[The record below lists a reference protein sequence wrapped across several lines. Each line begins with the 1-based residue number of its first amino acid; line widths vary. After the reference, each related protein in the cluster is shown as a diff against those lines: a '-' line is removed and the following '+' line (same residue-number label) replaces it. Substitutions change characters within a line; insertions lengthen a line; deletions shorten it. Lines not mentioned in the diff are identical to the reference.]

1 MAIDRDLEKQA
12 QQLAKEIQETKSVF
26 YDLETASKK
35 KNVTGWTDSKHDTAR
50 PITFSAYEPTSGT
63 MLGGKGNEIL
73 IDLGSEEA
81 NLSAAEDAMNIFKN
95 DKLIESSK
103 QLRQLLLNR
112 ADADL
117 AELEKVK
124 IQLKKGSADYASVAA
139 AYKAKK
145 KNISQI
151 LTEINKTFGKNI
163 TMVGF
168 NNKGFYDDETGFDDQ
183 IMRTLAEKYNA
194 KHKDVKATTR
204 VANATNRLFGYG
216 NTKDVRNAVLKI
228 FEENR
233 VQNARFTGHTNL
245 QDLALLVRG
254 HGANAAHSADDDV
267 QTTKAVADEL
277 TKKGNIY
284 EKFAKA
290 IAQAMEKKGLTD
302 FNTRGEGVDSTHY
315 KQLFDAVYQEMVLAV
330 QQNAASGKNAT
341 DIDVDTIVDT
351 YMSKATGQT
360 YGYRKKD
367 SMVSAQE
374 VKKQAEQQA
383 KGQRQRQKQNTQKK
397 VSEAKAFV
405 QQLLNSKA
413 VAGDKKIEDALTG
426 KHFDTR
432 AKMIGKDFTNA
443 TRISVADYL
452 EEIYDQAAKW
462 GVGVTASIE
471 NGKLRVGFYPQ
482 DQGFGGNWDDIA
494 NVELGLVDE
503 KGTIQTGKGTFANL
517 LYPTLKWGT
526 NKKGKRTAT
535 PALTSAMEMQFKN
548 IANLFG
554 YNRDVDD
561 PTKFTQNILRGNIQ
575 DASGT
580 LRSAGR
586 NALQGSQTTAQ
597 NKDMEEAIGQFFGEK
612 NPEQLATALSM
623 YSTVDLAQSFYSQ
636 FKEYVDEQYAHD
648 FEKKKAEGRAWGNNA
663 PEVNPYELAP
673 AEIARFNQAYD
684 MITQL
689 DDTTLQWQ
697 AENIEDKILQAIL
710 RDSNFKYL
718 RDTIRTFKNLGV
730 VSNFEGIKE
739 ESVMKGL
746 GAMSGSKDILPLN
759 IWGDYS
765 NRSLSQSFNY
775 QRRGS
780 QSKGG
785 AESIFTSEQGR
796 LLGVNYNS
804 RERSQYNGAF
814 TDDNEIQSVVNEL
827 IGELGGKGE
836 YGLAKKL
843 QDLAISVR
851 EGGVI
856 MPESMAKE
864 LTSYREVLSKGVSR
878 KKLNENLLTRLGIT
892 DDALDNLEIGQ
903 TLGVDASKQLMGS
916 QERFRFGKN
925 FSVSTGD
932 LVLGLR
938 KTAQGFQLVTQKLDT
953 VKNGSKILTEGGG
966 RYTARVINNDLFSM
980 IANGLTKNGNGVQR
994 ASYLMER
1001 ESREARKYMP
1011 QLSGRFSYIVQSAL
1025 EQGKSIE
1032 EVYEVMGKLAPTW
1045 QKMLKLVE
1053 VANPDGT
1060 TNKKLQG
1067 NLELMDS
1074 GKVGYYS
1081 ANGLKPLFSNK
1092 DQERRAFIEED
1103 GSELT
1108 ALGKVLLGEDV
1119 YEKTRSVAAQAVNMA
1134 KDAQYFES
1142 SGAGD
1147 ATSSENGRVKFAYR
1161 EREAFGRAIKSSEKA
1176 VSENNLEGLSAYNRV
1191 ETSLQNTY
1199 GQRGLKAQ
1207 EIIEG
1212 LEHFYD
1218 SEHKRLSPRNLAKQG
1233 PVVTLKWGNADASKG
1248 EIDISSVATD
1258 FNWENGVVKKE
1269 NYEKSAMALVRQFMA
1284 NNAEYANAKIALDL
1298 QGLRTS
1304 SSLNQAVD
1312 FASVNNYS
1320 QLTDIAP
1327 IQTDDGDFIP
1337 SLTDKIV
1344 TNIVRAAQEAA
1355 ETGAKEGLDDAFT
1368 DARQQ
1373 LKTEAT
1379 DKDSDLFKAA
1389 TESYMP
1395 NASYVK
1401 AIGSPDTRKVK
1412 NGTVNNT
1419 AFITSKRL
1427 KELLA
1432 TSKTGGNKEY
1442 KKNLIENVKSLGW
1455 MYRAGTRRTKLADID
1470 LTGEISN
1477 AKMTIDQLQKME
1489 ESLLDAIAF
1498 ATKVGA
1504 MDITGQ
1510 LHRYP
1515 STSGMDIHHT
1525 KIAIDDTNV
1534 SDDAVMLGRGQS
1546 IAINADYDGDKTWLR
1561 TPLGSTSKYT
1571 NFAEYQKAVQA
1582 AQNLRQIEDAVA
1594 DDLAAWDKANGG
1606 KKDKTDQL
1614 LADFDN
1620 RNSSK
1625 FAALMSKYNKGYVG
1639 QFSNLNTR
1647 VRSAMS
1653 KTGFDELSGQNGA
1666 DAKFI
1671 RAFFEVFEQDAISA
1685 KKVFARLSAA
1695 HGGGEE
1701 GDQVA
1706 VDELTKLFDTIL
1718 KGSMT
1723 DIQSAITQAQKMGIL
1738 GDLLDSRQFQ
1748 NARFSL
1754 RETDYDLYKQMGLDQ
1769 YETVDDNGKVVAA
1782 EGIPLEVLTNALSR
1796 FNSYLTSQGYNGIK
1810 DAINSNWRLNQAST
1824 PQAKITR
1831 VPVKKASSPKN
1842 GKATVQTKEAQ
1853 EEVKRAE
1860 AKAKAEAQKII
1871 NSFATVASDHII
1883 IDNENGKHG
1892 ASFVEDPLM
1901 GTIGLRENGIDS
1913 VTTLLKPLLNYPDES
1928 QQSFKDRQA
1937 AKQSAARRT
1946 FMHGLMEL
1954 IGKAAKE
1961 GRKITADDLVDT
1973 EEYKQLKA
1981 ALVQEL
1987 GLSANEDNIALM
1999 RRRATATAKIGES
2012 LGLIGKNT
2020 QQEVNLGGYFTNSTG
2035 GLEGKGI
2042 KGTADVISYEN
2053 GKAVIG
2059 DWKFSQDASPET
2071 FMERLLQAN
2080 IYFGIEEKK
2089 VKAAIDQ
2096 LEAKKKQNN
2105 NILSD
2110 EDNKRLEELTKQ
2122 KNYLENGEV
2131 QIARNHMRDGQIVT
2145 EFSSAKRLGS
2155 EDIFGLLKALM
2166 NGDKDTAVNI
2176 ANKAAAN
2183 LYDRKYFDESGN
2195 ETFSQDVY
2203 NQAKAQNAQKVSD
2216 LKDQGAAYK
2225 ELINM
2230 EAELATLKA
2239 RNNSEDAED
2248 IKYLEG
2254 IVASKKE
2261 SLNLDANANINKQAL
2276 LQELQKRH
2284 QQIVEEINALQGLT
2298 KEQKQVFIDSAS
2310 SEFARQRKSV
2320 NKAYASYEKVG
2331 AVNPKEFESLQ
2342 RGWFN
2347 GQQTANR
2354 LKNDIAIAQAKSRGM
2369 SGQAAIQHSN
2379 YIARLQQSLNDV
2391 QMNSPTLTRN
2401 QNGDYVLKSGEREIV
2416 ASKEQAL
2423 EIQKQ
2428 INLLTQEEAKNQ
2440 LKLGANIQ
2448 QNTGFLDR
2456 LKDNFKMSFSQIGNY
2471 VMGYFSFQG
2480 IERVIRQVTSAT
2492 EQLDQRMVDLQI
2504 ASGYTRDEINGMM
2517 WDFNKL
2523 GTEMGKTTQEIAAA
2537 ANDWLRAGYEGAEAS
2552 KLTEASMQLATLGM
2566 INSADATSYLI
2577 SVLKGWKLAASDI
2590 NGVVDKL
2597 TAVDMAAAISAG
2609 DLAEAMSRASN
2620 SAQMAGT
2627 TLDRYIGYLT
2637 TITDVT
2643 QKSAASVGESQLYGS
2658 QRGIIHKPLK

>member
-35 KNVTGWTDSKHDTAR
+35 KNVTGWTNNKTDTAR
-50 PITFSAYEPTSGT
+50 PITFSAYEPTTGKT
-63 MLGGKGNEIL
+63 LGGKGNEIL

-95 DKLIESSK
+95 GELIESSK

-117 AELEKVK
+117 TELEKVR
-124 IQLKKGSADYASVAA
+124 INLKKGSADYASVAA

-145 KNISQI
+145 KNIKQI
-151 LTEINKTFGKNI
+151 LTEINKTFGKDI

-168 NNKGFYDDETGFDDQ
+168 NNKGLYDDETGFDDE
-183 IMRTLAEKYNA
+183 IMRTLAEKYNT
-194 KHKDVKATTR
+194 KHKDVKVTTR

-216 NTKDVRNAVLKI
+216 NTKDVRNAVLKV

-290 IAQAMEKKGLTD
+290 IAKAMDRKGLTD

-315 KQLFDAVYQEMVLAV
+315 KQLFDAVYQEMVAAV
-330 QQNAASGKNAT
+330 QQNVASGKEVT
-341 DIDVDTIVDT
+341 DVDIDTVVNT
-351 YMSKATGQT
+351 YMSKATGQI
-360 YGYRKKD
+360 YGYRKKN
-367 SMVSAQE
+367 SMGLNQDI
-374 VKKQAEQQA
+374 KKQVEQQT

-405 QQLLNSKA
+405 QQLLSSKA
-413 VAGDKKIEDALTG
+413 VTGDKNIEDALTG

-443 TRISVADYL
+443 TRISVTDYL

-462 GVGVTASIE
+462 GIGVTASVE

-482 DQGFGGNWDDIA
+482 DQGFSGDWNDIA

-503 KGTIQTGKGTFANL
+503 KGTIQTGRGASANL

-554 YNRDVDD
+554 YNREADE
-561 PTKFTQNILRGNIQ
+561 PTKFTQNILKGDKEN
-575 DASGT
+575 ASGT
-580 LRSAGR
+580 LRFAGR

-648 FEKKKAEGRAWGNNA
+648 FEKRKAEGRAWGKDA
-663 PEVNPYELAP
+663 PEVNPYELTSV
-673 AEIARFNQAYD
+673 EIARFNQAYD

-697 AENIEDKILQAIL
+697 AENIEDKILQAVL

-856 MPESMAKE
+856 MPESMARE

-878 KKLNENLLTRLGIT
+878 KKLNQNFLARLGIT

-925 FSVSTGD
+925 FTVSTGD

-938 KTAQGFQLVTQKLDT
+938 KTAQGFQLVTQKLDA

-980 IANGLTKNGNGVQR
+980 ITDRLKDENGNGAQR
-994 ASYLMER
+994 ANYLMER
-1001 ESREARKYMP
+1001 ESQEARKYMP

-1025 EQGKSIE
+1025 KQGKSIE
-1032 EVYEVMGKLAPTW
+1032 EIYEAMGKLAPTW

-1053 VANPDGT
+1053 VVNPDGT
-1060 TNKKLQG
+1060 TSKKLQG

-1081 ANGLKPLFSNK
+1081 AKGLKPLFSNK
-1092 DQERRAFIEED
+1092 ERERRAFIEED

-1108 ALGKVLLGEDV
+1108 AFGKALLGEDT
-1119 YEKTRSVAAQAVNMA
+1119 YKKTRSVAAQAINMA

-1147 ATSSENGRVKFAYR
+1147 ASSSENGRVKFAYR
-1161 EREAFGRAIKSSEKA
+1161 EREAFWRAIKSSEKA
-1176 VSENNLEGLSAYNRV
+1176 ISEDNLEGLSAYNRA
-1191 ETSLQNTY
+1191 ETSIQNDY

-1218 SEHKRLSPRNLAKQG
+1218 TNKAPSPTQLNKQG
-1233 PVVTLKWGNADASKG
+1233 GPVITLKWGNADASKG

-1284 NNAEYANAKIALDL
+1284 DNAEYANAKIALDL

-1304 SSLNQAVD
+1304 SAFNQAVD

-1344 TNIVRAAQEAA
+1344 TNIVRAAQEAS

-1455 MYRAGTRRTKLADID
+1455 MYRAGTRRTKLADIN

-1582 AQNLRQIEDAVA
+1582 AQNLRQIEDLVA
-1594 DDLAAWDKANGG
+1594 DDLAAWDKVNGG

-1614 LADFDN
+1614 LADFEN
-1620 RNSSK
+1620 RNPSK

-1653 KTGFDELSGQNGA
+1653 KTGFDELSRQNGA
-1666 DAKFI
+1666 DSKFI

-1796 FNSYLTSQGYNGIK
+1796 FNSYLEKQGFEGIK
-1810 DAINSNWRLNQAST
+1810 AAIQGDWNLKNRETKVAPINTQRGKGKKSNKKESKEDKKQRKAEEK
-1824 PQAKITR
+1824 AKR
-1831 VPVKKASSPKN
+1831 
-1842 GKATVQTKEAQ
+1842 EAA
-1853 EEVKRAE
+1853 KAE
-1860 AKAKAEAQKII
+1860 AKAKEKAQKII

-1883 IDNENGKHG
+1883 VDNENGKHG

-1961 GRKITADDLVDT
+1961 GRKVTADDLVDT

-2042 KGTADVISYEN
+2042 KGTADVISYEK

-2110 EDNKRLEELTKQ
+2110 EDNKRLEELTRQ
-2122 KNYLENGEV
+2122 KDYLENGEV

-2145 EFSSAKRLGS
+2145 EFSSAKRLSS
-2155 EDIFGLLKALM
+2155 EDIFSLLQALM
-2166 NGDKDTAVNI
+2166 SGDKDTAVNI

-2183 LYDRKYFDESGN
+2183 LYDRKYFDENGK
-2195 ETFSQDVY
+2195 ETFSQDAY
-2203 NQAKAQNAQKVSD
+2203 NQAKSQNAQKVSD
-2216 LKDQGAAYK
+2216 LKDQGVAYK

-2298 KEQKQVFIDSAS
+2298 KEQKQAFIDSAN

-2428 INLLTQEEAKNQ
+2428 INMLTQEEAKNQ
-2440 LKLGANIQ
+2440 LKLGASIK
-2448 QNTGFLDR
+2448 QNTGFLDK
-2456 LKDNFKMSFSQIGNY
+2456 LKDNFKMSFNQISYY
-2471 VMGYFSFQG
+2471 VMSYFSFQG

-2552 KLTEASMQLATLGM
+2552 QLTEASMQLATLGM

-2577 SVLKGWKLAASDI
+2577 SVLKGWKLAANDI

-2597 TAVDMAAAISAG
+2597 TAVDMAAA
-2609 DLAEAMSRASN
+2609 
-2620 SAQMAGT
+2620 
-2627 TLDRYIGYLT
+2627 
-2637 TITDVT
+2637 
-2643 QKSAASVGESQLYGS
+2643 
-2658 QRGIIHKPLK
+2658 

>member
-1 MAIDRDLEKQA
+1 M
-12 QQLAKEIQETKSVF
+12 
-26 YDLETASKK
+26 
-35 KNVTGWTDSKHDTAR
+35 
-50 PITFSAYEPTSGT
+50 
-63 MLGGKGNEIL
+63 
-73 IDLGSEEA
+73 
-81 NLSAAEDAMNIFKN
+81 
-95 DKLIESSK
+95 
-103 QLRQLLLNR
+103 
-112 ADADL
+112 
-117 AELEKVK
+117 
-124 IQLKKGSADYASVAA
+124 
-139 AYKAKK
+139 
-145 KNISQI
+145 
-151 LTEINKTFGKNI
+151 
-163 TMVGF
+163 
-168 NNKGFYDDETGFDDQ
+168 
-183 IMRTLAEKYNA
+183 
-194 KHKDVKATTR
+194 
-204 VANATNRLFGYG
+204 
-216 NTKDVRNAVLKI
+216 
-228 FEENR
+228 
-233 VQNARFTGHTNL
+233 
-245 QDLALLVRG
+245 
-254 HGANAAHSADDDV
+254 
-267 QTTKAVADEL
+267 
-277 TKKGNIY
+277 
-284 EKFAKA
+284 
-290 IAQAMEKKGLTD
+290 
-302 FNTRGEGVDSTHY
+302 
-315 KQLFDAVYQEMVLAV
+315 
-330 QQNAASGKNAT
+330 
-341 DIDVDTIVDT
+341 
-351 YMSKATGQT
+351 
-360 YGYRKKD
+360 
-367 SMVSAQE
+367 
-374 VKKQAEQQA
+374 EQQT

-405 QQLLNSKA
+405 QQLLSSKA
-413 VAGDKKIEDALTG
+413 VTGDKNIEDALTG

-443 TRISVADYL
+443 TRISVTDYL

-462 GVGVTASIE
+462 GIGVTASVE

-482 DQGFGGNWDDIA
+482 DQGFSGDWNDIA

-503 KGTIQTGKGTFANL
+503 KGTIQTGRGASANL

-554 YNRDVDD
+554 YNREADE
-561 PTKFTQNILRGNIQ
+561 PTKFTQNILKGDKEN
-575 DASGT
+575 ASGT
-580 LRSAGR
+580 LRFAGR

-648 FEKKKAEGRAWGNNA
+648 FEKRKAEGRAWGKDA
-663 PEVNPYELAP
+663 PEVNPYELTSV
-673 AEIARFNQAYD
+673 EIARFNQAYD

-697 AENIEDKILQAIL
+697 AENIEDKILQAVL

-856 MPESMAKE
+856 MPESMARE

-878 KKLNENLLTRLGIT
+878 KKLNQNFLARLGIT

-925 FSVSTGD
+925 FTVSTGD

-938 KTAQGFQLVTQKLDT
+938 KTAQGFQLVTQKLDA

-980 IANGLTKNGNGVQR
+980 ITDRLKDENGNGAQR
-994 ASYLMER
+994 ANYLMER
-1001 ESREARKYMP
+1001 ESQEARKYMP

-1025 EQGKSIE
+1025 KQGKSIE
-1032 EVYEVMGKLAPTW
+1032 EIYEAMGKLAPTW

-1053 VANPDGT
+1053 VVNPDGT
-1060 TNKKLQG
+1060 TSKKLQG

-1081 ANGLKPLFSNK
+1081 AKGLKPLFSNK
-1092 DQERRAFIEED
+1092 ERERRAFIEED

-1108 ALGKVLLGEDV
+1108 AFGKALLGEDT
-1119 YEKTRSVAAQAVNMA
+1119 YKKTRSVAAQAINMA

-1147 ATSSENGRVKFAYR
+1147 ASSSENGRVKFAYR
-1161 EREAFGRAIKSSEKA
+1161 EREAFWRAIKSSEKA
-1176 VSENNLEGLSAYNRV
+1176 ISEDNLEGLSAYNRA
-1191 ETSLQNTY
+1191 ETSIQNDY

-1218 SEHKRLSPRNLAKQG
+1218 TNKAPSPTQLNKQG
-1233 PVVTLKWGNADASKG
+1233 GPVITLKWGNADASKG

-1284 NNAEYANAKIALDL
+1284 DNAEYANAKIALDL

-1304 SSLNQAVD
+1304 SAFNQAVD

-1344 TNIVRAAQEAA
+1344 TNIVRAAQEAS

-1455 MYRAGTRRTKLADID
+1455 MYRAGTRRTKLADIN

-1582 AQNLRQIEDAVA
+1582 AQNLRQIEDLVA
-1594 DDLAAWDKANGG
+1594 DDLAAWDKVNGG

-1614 LADFDN
+1614 LADFEN
-1620 RNSSK
+1620 RNPSK

-1666 DAKFI
+1666 DSKFI

-1701 GDQVA
+1701 GD
-1706 VDELTKLFDTIL
+1706 
-1718 KGSMT
+1718 
-1723 DIQSAITQAQKMGIL
+1723 
-1738 GDLLDSRQFQ
+1738 
-1748 NARFSL
+1748 
-1754 RETDYDLYKQMGLDQ
+1754 
-1769 YETVDDNGKVVAA
+1769 
-1782 EGIPLEVLTNALSR
+1782 
-1796 FNSYLTSQGYNGIK
+1796 
-1810 DAINSNWRLNQAST
+1810 
-1824 PQAKITR
+1824 
-1831 VPVKKASSPKN
+1831 
-1842 GKATVQTKEAQ
+1842 
-1853 EEVKRAE
+1853 
-1860 AKAKAEAQKII
+1860 
-1871 NSFATVASDHII
+1871 
-1883 IDNENGKHG
+1883 
-1892 ASFVEDPLM
+1892 
-1901 GTIGLRENGIDS
+1901 
-1913 VTTLLKPLLNYPDES
+1913 
-1928 QQSFKDRQA
+1928 
-1937 AKQSAARRT
+1937 
-1946 FMHGLMEL
+1946 
-1954 IGKAAKE
+1954 
-1961 GRKITADDLVDT
+1961 
-1973 EEYKQLKA
+1973 
-1981 ALVQEL
+1981 
-1987 GLSANEDNIALM
+1987 
-1999 RRRATATAKIGES
+1999 
-2012 LGLIGKNT
+2012 
-2020 QQEVNLGGYFTNSTG
+2020 
-2035 GLEGKGI
+2035 
-2042 KGTADVISYEN
+2042 
-2053 GKAVIG
+2053 
-2059 DWKFSQDASPET
+2059 
-2071 FMERLLQAN
+2071 
-2080 IYFGIEEKK
+2080 
-2089 VKAAIDQ
+2089 
-2096 LEAKKKQNN
+2096 
-2105 NILSD
+2105 
-2110 EDNKRLEELTKQ
+2110 
-2122 KNYLENGEV
+2122 
-2131 QIARNHMRDGQIVT
+2131 
-2145 EFSSAKRLGS
+2145 
-2155 EDIFGLLKALM
+2155 
-2166 NGDKDTAVNI
+2166 
-2176 ANKAAAN
+2176 
-2183 LYDRKYFDESGN
+2183 
-2195 ETFSQDVY
+2195 
-2203 NQAKAQNAQKVSD
+2203 
-2216 LKDQGAAYK
+2216 
-2225 ELINM
+2225 
-2230 EAELATLKA
+2230 
-2239 RNNSEDAED
+2239 
-2248 IKYLEG
+2248 
-2254 IVASKKE
+2254 
-2261 SLNLDANANINKQAL
+2261 
-2276 LQELQKRH
+2276 
-2284 QQIVEEINALQGLT
+2284 
-2298 KEQKQVFIDSAS
+2298 
-2310 SEFARQRKSV
+2310 
-2320 NKAYASYEKVG
+2320 
-2331 AVNPKEFESLQ
+2331 
-2342 RGWFN
+2342 
-2347 GQQTANR
+2347 
-2354 LKNDIAIAQAKSRGM
+2354 
-2369 SGQAAIQHSN
+2369 
-2379 YIARLQQSLNDV
+2379 
-2391 QMNSPTLTRN
+2391 
-2401 QNGDYVLKSGEREIV
+2401 
-2416 ASKEQAL
+2416 
-2423 EIQKQ
+2423 
-2428 INLLTQEEAKNQ
+2428 
-2440 LKLGANIQ
+2440 
-2448 QNTGFLDR
+2448 
-2456 LKDNFKMSFSQIGNY
+2456 
-2471 VMGYFSFQG
+2471 
-2480 IERVIRQVTSAT
+2480 
-2492 EQLDQRMVDLQI
+2492 
-2504 ASGYTRDEINGMM
+2504 
-2517 WDFNKL
+2517 
-2523 GTEMGKTTQEIAAA
+2523 
-2537 ANDWLRAGYEGAEAS
+2537 
-2552 KLTEASMQLATLGM
+2552 
-2566 INSADATSYLI
+2566 
-2577 SVLKGWKLAASDI
+2577 
-2590 NGVVDKL
+2590 
-2597 TAVDMAAAISAG
+2597 
-2609 DLAEAMSRASN
+2609 
-2620 SAQMAGT
+2620 
-2627 TLDRYIGYLT
+2627 
-2637 TITDVT
+2637 
-2643 QKSAASVGESQLYGS
+2643 
-2658 QRGIIHKPLK
+2658 

>member
-26 YDLETASKK
+26 YDLETASKR
-35 KNVTGWTDSKHDTAR
+35 KNVKGWTDNKHDTAR
-50 PITFSAYEPTSGT
+50 PITFSAYEPTSGVT
-63 MLGGKGNEIL
+63 LGGKGNEIL

-81 NLSAAEDAMNIFKN
+81 NLAAAEDAMNIFKN
-95 DKLIESSK
+95 GELVESSK

-117 AELEKVK
+117 AELEKIK
-124 IQLKKGSADYASVAA
+124 IELKKGSADYASVAA
-139 AYKAKK
+139 AYKTKK

-151 LTEINKTFGKNI
+151 LTEINKAFGKDI

-168 NNKGFYDDETGFDDQ
+168 NNKGLYDDETGFDDD
-183 IMRTLAEKYNA
+183 IMRTLAEKFNK
-194 KHKDVKATTR
+194 KHETNTKITTR

-228 FEENR
+228 FEEKR
-233 VQNARFTGHTNL
+233 IQNARFTGHTNL

-254 HGANAAHSADDDV
+254 HGATAAHSADDDV

-277 TKKGNIY
+277 AKGDNNIY

-290 IAQAMEKKGLTD
+290 IAEAMRRKNLTN

-315 KQLFDAVYQEMVLAV
+315 KQLFDAVYQEMVTAV
-330 QQNAASGKNAT
+330 QQNVVSGKETT
-341 DIDVDTIVDT
+341 DIDVDAIVNT
-351 YMSKATGQT
+351 YMSKATGQIF
-360 YGYRKKD
+360 GYRKKN
-367 SMVSAQE
+367 STVSAQE
-374 VKKQAEQQA
+374 AKKQAEQQT

-413 VAGDKKIEDALTG
+413 VTGDKKIEDALTG

-443 TRISVADYL
+443 TRINVADYL

-462 GVGVTASIE
+462 GIGVTASVE

-482 DQGFGGNWDDIA
+482 DQGFSGNWDDIA

-503 KGTIQTGKGTFANL
+503 KGTIQTGRGASANL

-554 YNRDVDD
+554 YNRDDNN
-561 PTKFTQNILRGNIQ
+561 PTKFTQNILSGNINS
-575 DASGT
+575 ASGT
-580 LRSAGR
+580 LRFAGR

-648 FEKKKAEGRAWGNNA
+648 FEKRKAEGRAWGNDA
-663 PEVNPYELAP
+663 PEVNPYELTP

-710 RDSNFKYL
+710 RDSNFKL
-718 RDTIRTFKNLGV
+718 IRDNIRTFKNLGI

-785 AESIFTSEQGR
+785 AQSIFTSEQGR

-827 IGELGGKGE
+827 IGELGGKGK

-856 MPESMAKE
+856 MPESMARE

-878 KKLNENLLTRLGIT
+878 KKLNKDFLTRLGIT
-892 DDALDNLEIGQ
+892 DDALDNFEIGQ
-903 TLGVDASKQLMGS
+903 TLGVDASKQLIGS

-925 FSVSTGD
+925 FTVSTGD

-938 KTAQGFQLVTQKLDT
+938 KTAQGFQLVTQKLDA

-980 IANGLTKNGNGVQR
+980 ITDRLTDENGNGVQR
-994 ASYLMER
+994 ANYLMER

-1025 EQGKSIE
+1025 EQGKSID
-1032 EVYEVMGKLAPTW
+1032 EVYEAMGKLAPTW

-1053 VANPDGT
+1053 VVNSDGT
-1060 TNKKLQG
+1060 TSKKFQS

-1081 ANGLKPLFSNK
+1081 AKGLRPLFSNK
-1092 DQERRAFIEED
+1092 DQERKALVEED

-1108 ALGKVLLGEDV
+1108 ALGKALLGEDV
-1119 YEKTRSVAAQAVNMA
+1119 YKKTRSVAAQAINMA

-1161 EREAFGRAIKSSEKA
+1161 EREAFWRAIKNSEKA
-1176 VSENNLEGLSAYNRV
+1176 ISEDNLEGLSAYNRA
-1191 ETSLQNTY
+1191 ETNIQNDY

-1218 SEHKRLSPRNLAKQG
+1218 TQKAPSPTQLKKQG
-1233 PVVTLKWGNADASKG
+1233 GPVITLKWGNADASKG

-1298 QGLRTS
+1298 QGLRAS
-1304 SSLNQAVD
+1304 SSLNKAVD
-1312 FASVNNYS
+1312 FASINNYS
-1320 QLTDIAP
+1320 QLTDITP

-1389 TESYMP
+1389 TESYVP

-1401 AIGSPDTRKVK
+1401 AIGSPDSRTVK

-1419 AFITSKRL
+1419 VFITSKRL

-1489 ESLLDAIAF
+1489 ESLLDAITF

-1504 MDITGQ
+1504 MDVTGQ

-1754 RETDYDLYKQMGLDQ
+1754 RETDYDFYKQMGLDQ
-1769 YETVDDNGKVVAA
+1769 YETVDGNGKVVAA

-1831 VPVKKASSPKN
+1831 VPVKKVSSPKN

-1961 GRKITADDLVDT
+1961 GRKVIADDLVDT

-2089 VKAAIDQ
+2089 VKTAIDQ

-2166 NGDKDTAVNI
+2166 SGDKDTAVNI

-2195 ETFSQDVY
+2195 ETFSQDAY
-2203 NQAKAQNAQKVSD
+2203 NQAKSQNAQKVSD
-2216 LKDQGAAYK
+2216 LKEQGAAYK

-2261 SLNLDANANINKQAL
+2261 SLNLDSNAAINKQAL

-2298 KEQKQVFIDSAS
+2298 KEQKQAFVDSAN
-2310 SEFARQRKSV
+2310 SEYAKQRRSI
-2320 NKAYASYEKVG
+2320 NRAYTSYEKVG

-2428 INLLTQEEAKNQ
+2428 INQLTQEEAKNQ
-2440 LKLGANIQ
+2440 LRLGANIK
-2448 QNTGFLDR
+2448 QNAGFLDR
-2456 LKDNFKMSFSQIGNY
+2456 LKDNFKMSFNQINY
-2471 VMGYFSFQG
+2471 YLMSYFSFQG
-2480 IERVIRQVTSAT
+2480 VERVIRQVMSAT

-2537 ANDWLRAGYEGAEAS
+2537 ANDWLRAGYEGQEAS
-2552 KLTEASMQLATLGM
+2552 QLTEASMQLATLGM

-2597 TAVDMAAAISAG
+2597 TAVDMAAA
-2609 DLAEAMSRASN
+2609 
-2620 SAQMAGT
+2620 
-2627 TLDRYIGYLT
+2627 
-2637 TITDVT
+2637 
-2643 QKSAASVGESQLYGS
+2643 
-2658 QRGIIHKPLK
+2658 

>member
-12 QQLAKEIQETKSVF
+12 QQLAKEIQDTKSVF

-35 KNVTGWTDSKHDTAR
+35 KNVTGWTNNKTDTAR
-50 PITFSAYEPTSGT
+50 PITFSAYEPTTGKT
-63 MLGGKGNEIL
+63 LGGKGNEIL

-95 DKLIESSK
+95 GELIESSK

-117 AELEKVK
+117 AELEKVR
-124 IQLKKGSADYASVAA
+124 INLKKGSADYASVAA

-145 KNISQI
+145 KNIKQI
-151 LTEINKTFGKNI
+151 LTEINKTFGKDI

-168 NNKGFYDDETGFDDQ
+168 NNKGLYDDETGFDDE
-183 IMRTLAEKYNA
+183 IMRTLAKKYNI

-216 NTKDVRNAVLKI
+216 NTKDVRNAVLKV

-290 IAQAMEKKGLTD
+290 IAKAMDRKGLTD

-315 KQLFDAVYQEMVLAV
+315 KQLFDAVYQEMVTAV
-330 QQNAASGKNAT
+330 QQNVTSGKEAT
-341 DIDVDTIVDT
+341 DVDIDAVVDT
-351 YMSKATGQT
+351 YMSKATGQI

-367 SMVSAQE
+367 TTISAQE
-374 VKKQAEQQA
+374 AKKQVEQQA

-405 QQLLNSKA
+405 QQLLSSKA
-413 VAGDKKIEDALTG
+413 VTGDKKIETALTG

-443 TRISVADYL
+443 TRISVTDYL

-462 GVGVTASIE
+462 GIGVTASVE
-471 NGKLRVGFYPQ
+471 NDKLRVGFYPQ
-482 DQGFGGNWDDIA
+482 DQGFNGDWDDIA

-503 KGTIQTGKGTFANL
+503 KGTIQTGRGVSANL

-554 YNRDVDD
+554 YNRDTDD
-561 PTKFTQNILRGNIQ
+561 PTKFTQNILKG
-575 DASGT
+575 DTETASGT
-580 LRSAGR
+580 LRFAGR
-586 NALQGSQTTAQ
+586 NALQGSQTIAQ

-636 FKEYVDEQYAHD
+636 FKEYIDEQYAHD
-648 FEKKKAEGRAWGNNA
+648 FEKRKAEGRAWGNDA
-663 PEVNPYELAP
+663 PKVNPYELTP

-710 RDSNFKYL
+710 RDSNFKL
-718 RDTIRTFKNLGV
+718 IRDNIRTFKNLGV

-1108 ALGKVLLGEDV
+1108 ALGKALLGEDV

-1191 ETSLQNTY
+1191 ETSLQNAY

-1860 AKAKAEAQKII
+1860 AKAKAEAQKIV

-1937 AKQSAARRT
+1937 AKQSAVRRT

-1961 GRKITADDLVDT
+1961 GRKVTADDLVDT

-2012 LGLIGKNT
+2012 LGLIGKDT
-2020 QQEVNLGGYFTNSTG
+2020 RQEVTLGGYFTNSTG
-2035 GLEGKGI
+2035 GLEGRGI
-2042 KGTADVISYEN
+2042 KGTADVISYQKGKNGEA
-2053 GKAVIG
+2053 GKAVVG

-2089 VKAAIDQ
+2089 VKEVIDK
-2096 LEAKKKQNN
+2096 LEAQKKQNN
-2105 NILSD
+2105 GILSD
-2110 EDNKRLEELTKQ
+2110 EDLKRLDELKDYKTA
-2122 KNYLENGEV
+2122 LENGEV

-2166 NGDKDTAVNI
+2166 SGDKDTAVNI

-2183 LYDRKYFDESGN
+2183 LYDRKYFDEKGN
-2195 ETFSQDVY
+2195 ETFSQDAY
-2203 NQAKAQNAQKVSD
+2203 NQAKSQNAQKVSD
-2216 LKDQGAAYK
+2216 HKYQGAAYK

-2298 KEQKQVFIDSAS
+2298 KEQKQAFIDSAN

-2416 ASKEQAL
+2416 ASKEQTL

-2440 LKLGANIQ
+2440 LRLGANIQ
-2448 QNTGFLDR
+2448 QNTGFLDK
-2456 LKDNFKMSFSQIGNY
+2456 LKDNFKMSFNQISYY
-2471 VMGYFSFQG
+2471 VMSYFSFQG

-2597 TAVDMAAAISAG
+2597 TAVDMAAA
-2609 DLAEAMSRASN
+2609 
-2620 SAQMAGT
+2620 
-2627 TLDRYIGYLT
+2627 
-2637 TITDVT
+2637 
-2643 QKSAASVGESQLYGS
+2643 
-2658 QRGIIHKPLK
+2658 

>member
-12 QQLAKEIQETKSVF
+12 QELVREIQNAKSVF
-26 YDLETASKK
+26 YDLETTSAAEKTRK
-35 KNVTGWTDSKHDTAR
+35 
-50 PITFSAYEPTSGT
+50 PITFSAYQPSSGKS
-63 MLGGKGNEIL
+63 MGGKGNEIL

-81 NLSAAEDAMNIFKN
+81 NLRAAENAMNILDEN
-95 DKLIESSK
+95 NNLTDSSK
-103 QLRQLLLNR
+103 QLRKLLLNR
-112 ADADL
+112 TDEDLAKLEKTKIHLEKDADAKRSV
-117 AELEKVK
+117 LE
-124 IQLKKGSADYASVAA
+124 
-139 AYKAKK
+139 AYNKK
-145 KNISQI
+145 KKTIRQL
-151 LTEINKTFGKNI
+151 LTEITKTFGENGSDF
-163 TMVGF
+163 TMVGY
-168 NNKGFYDDETGFDDQ
+168 NNQTFDDDT
-183 IMRTLAEKYNA
+183 IMQM
-194 KHKDVKATTR
+194 
-204 VANATNRLFGYG
+204 ANAYAKKHDNKVGKGVRNSATRLFGKG
-216 NTKDVRNAVLKI
+216 RTKDVRNAVIKI
-228 FEENR
+228 FESQGLKN
-233 VQNARFTGHTNL
+233 VGYTGHTKL
-245 QDLALLVRG
+245 QEMALLATG
-254 HGANAAHSADDDV
+254 HNASAAHSADDDV
-267 QTTKAVADEL
+267 LTTKAVVDEL
-277 TKKGNIY
+277 NKKDNIY
-284 EKFAKA
+284 IKMARA
-290 IAQAMEKKGLTD
+290 VSLAMEKKGLSD
-302 FNTRGEGVDSTHY
+302 FNTRGVGTDSTHY
-315 KQLFDAVYQEMVLAV
+315 KQLFDAIYQEMIAAI
-330 QQNAASGKNAT
+330 QQNVTSDKEVT
-341 DIDVDTIVDT
+341 DVDIDAIVDT
-351 YMSKATGQT
+351 YISKTPGQT
-360 YGYRKKD
+360 YGYQK
-367 SMVSAQE
+367 SISTVSAQE
-374 VKKQAEQQA
+374 AKKQVEQQA
-383 KGQRQRQKQNTQKK
+383 KGQHQRQKQNTQKK

-405 QQLLNSKA
+405 QQLLSSKA
-413 VAGDKKIEDALTG
+413 VTEDKKIEDALTG

-432 AKMIGKDFTNA
+432 AKLIGKDFTNA

-462 GVGVTASIE
+462 GIGVTASVE
-471 NGKLRVGFYPQ
+471 NGKLRVGFYSQ
-482 DQGFGGNWDDIA
+482 DQGFSGNWDDIA

-503 KGTIQTGKGTFANL
+503 KGTIQTGRGASANL
-517 LYPTLKWGT
+517 LYPTLKWGI
-526 NKKGKRTAT
+526 NKKGKRIAT

-554 YNRDVDD
+554 YNREAAD
-561 PTKFTQNILRGNIQ
+561 PTKFTQNILNGNKES
-575 DASGT
+575 ASGT
-580 LRSAGR
+580 LRFAGR

-636 FKEYVDEQYAHD
+636 FKEYIDEQYAHD
-648 FEKKKAEGRAWGNNA
+648 FEKRKAEGRAWGNNA
-663 PEVNPYELAP
+663 PEVNPYELTS

-697 AENIEDKILQAIL
+697 AENIEDKILQAVL
-710 RDSNFKYL
+710 RDSNFKL
-718 RDTIRTFKNLGV
+718 IRDIIRTFKNLGI

-746 GAMSGSKDILPLN
+746 GAMSGSQDILPLN

-814 TDDNEIQSVVNEL
+814 TDDSEIQNVVNEL
-827 IGELGGKGE
+827 IGELSGKGE

-856 MPESMAKE
+856 MPESMARE

-878 KKLNENLLTRLGIT
+878 KKLNKDFLTRLGIT

-903 TLGVDASKQLMGS
+903 TLGIDASKQLMGS

-925 FSVSTGD
+925 FTVSTGD

-938 KTAQGFQLVTQKLDT
+938 KTAQGFQLVTQKLDA

-980 IANGLTKNGNGVQR
+980 ITDRLTDKNGNGAQR

-1001 ESREARKYMP
+1001 ESQEARKYMP

-1025 EQGKSIE
+1025 EQGKSID
-1032 EVYEVMGKLAPTW
+1032 EVYEAMGKLAPTW

-1053 VANPDGT
+1053 VINSDGT
-1060 TNKKLQG
+1060 TSKKFQG

-1081 ANGLKPLFSNK
+1081 AKGLRPLFSNK
-1092 DQERRAFIEED
+1092 DQERKALVEEE

-1108 ALGKVLLGEDV
+1108 ALGKALLGEDT
-1119 YEKTRSVAAQAVNMA
+1119 YKKTRSVAAQAINMA

-1142 SGAGD
+1142 SGAGN
-1147 ATSSENGRVKFAYR
+1147 ASSSENGRVKFAYR
-1161 EREAFGRAIKSSEKA
+1161 EREAFWRAIKNSEKA
-1176 VSENNLEGLSAYNRV
+1176 ISEDNLEGLSAYNRA
-1191 ETSLQNTY
+1191 ETSIQNDY

-1218 SEHKRLSPRNLAKQG
+1218 SEHKRVSPRNLAKQG

-1284 NNAEYANAKIALDL
+1284 DNAEYANAKIALDL

-1312 FASVNNYS
+1312 FASTNNYS

-1344 TNIVRAAQEAA
+1344 TNIIRAAQEAA
-1355 ETGAKEGLDDAFT
+1355 KTGAKEGLDDAFT

-1373 LKTEAT
+1373 LKTAAT

-1389 TESYMP
+1389 TESYVP

-1419 AFITSKRL
+1419 AFITSKKL

-1489 ESLLDAIAF
+1489 ESLLDAITF

-1504 MDITGQ
+1504 MDVTGQ

-1571 NFAEYQKAVQA
+1571 NFEEYQKAVQA
-1582 AQNLRQIEDAVA
+1582 AQNLRQIEDLVA

-1614 LADFDN
+1614 LADFEN

-1647 VRSAMS
+1647 VRDAMS

-1723 DIQSAITQAQKMGIL
+1723 DIQSAIAQAQKMGIL

-1769 YETVDDNGKVVAA
+1769 YETVDDNGKVTAA

-1796 FNSYLTSQGYNGIK
+1796 FNSYLEKQGLEGIK
-1810 DAINSNWRLNQAST
+1810 AAIQGDWNLKNRETKVAPINPPRGKGKNSKKKESKEDKKQRKAEEK
-1824 PQAKITR
+1824 AKR
-1831 VPVKKASSPKN
+1831 ES
-1842 GKATVQTKEAQ
+1842 
-1853 EEVKRAE
+1853 
-1860 AKAKAEAQKII
+1860 AKAETEAKEKAQKII

-1883 IDNENGKHG
+1883 VDNENGKHG
-1892 ASFVEDPLM
+1892 ASFVEDQLM
-1901 GTIGLRENGIDS
+1901 GTISLRENGIDS

-1961 GRKITADDLVDT
+1961 GRKVTAEDLVDT

-1987 GLSANEDNIALM
+1987 GLSANEENIALM

-2012 LGLIGKNT
+2012 LGLIGKDT

-2035 GLEGKGI
+2035 GLEGRGI

-2053 GKAVIG
+2053 EKAVIG

-2080 IYFGIEEKK
+2080 IYFGIEEKR

-2096 LEAKKKQNN
+2096 LEAQKEKNN
-2105 NILSD
+2105 GILSD
-2110 EDNKRLEELTKQ
+2110 ADVKRLDEL
-2122 KNYLENGEV
+2122 KNHKKLLENGEV
-2131 QIARNHMRDGQIVT
+2131 KIARNHMRDGQIVT
-2145 EFSSAKRLGS
+2145 EFSSAKRLSS
-2155 EDIFGLLKALM
+2155 EDIFSLLQALLS
-2166 NGDKDTAVNI
+2166 GDKDTAVNI

-2183 LYDRKYFDESGN
+2183 LYDRKYFDENGN
-2195 ETFSQDVY
+2195 ETFSQDAY
-2203 NQAKAQNAQKVSD
+2203 NQAKSQNAQKVSD
-2216 LKDQGAAYK
+2216 LKEQGAAYK

-2261 SLNLDANANINKQAL
+2261 SLNLDSNATINKQAL

-2298 KEQKQVFIDSAS
+2298 KEQKQAFVDSAN
-2310 SEFARQRKSV
+2310 SEYAKQRRSI
-2320 NKAYASYEKVG
+2320 NRAYTSYEKVG

-2342 RGWFN
+2342 RGWFS

-2428 INLLTQEEAKNQ
+2428 INQLTQEEAKNQ
-2440 LKLGANIQ
+2440 LRLGANIQ
-2448 QNTGFLDR
+2448 QNTGFLDK

-2517 WDFNKL
+2517 YDFNKL

-2537 ANDWLRAGYEGAEAS
+2537 ANDWLRAGYEGQEAS
-2552 KLTEASMQLATLGM
+2552 QLTEASMQLATLGM

-2597 TAVDMAAAISAG
+2597 TAVDMAAA
-2609 DLAEAMSRASN
+2609 
-2620 SAQMAGT
+2620 
-2627 TLDRYIGYLT
+2627 
-2637 TITDVT
+2637 
-2643 QKSAASVGESQLYGS
+2643 
-2658 QRGIIHKPLK
+2658 

>member
-35 KNVTGWTDSKHDTAR
+35 KNVTGWTNNKTDTAR
-50 PITFSAYEPTSGT
+50 PITFSAYEPTTGKT
-63 MLGGKGNEIL
+63 LGGKGNEIL

-95 DKLIESSK
+95 GELIESSK

-117 AELEKVK
+117 TELEKVR
-124 IQLKKGSADYASVAA
+124 INLKKGSADYASVAA

-145 KNISQI
+145 KNIKQI
-151 LTEINKTFGKNI
+151 LTEINKTFGKDI

-168 NNKGFYDDETGFDDQ
+168 NNKGLYDDETGFDDE
-183 IMRTLAEKYNA
+183 IMRTLAEKYNT
-194 KHKDVKATTR
+194 KHKDVKVTTR

-216 NTKDVRNAVLKI
+216 NTKDVRNAVLKV

-233 VQNARFTGHTNL
+233 VQNAIFTGHTNL

-290 IAQAMEKKGLTD
+290 IAKAMDRKGLTD

-315 KQLFDAVYQEMVLAV
+315 KQLFDAVYQEMVAAV
-330 QQNAASGKNAT
+330 QQNVASGKEVT
-341 DIDVDTIVDT
+341 DVDIDTVVNT
-351 YMSKATGQT
+351 YMSKATGQI
-360 YGYRKKD
+360 YGYRKKN
-367 SMVSAQE
+367 SMGLNQDI
-374 VKKQAEQQA
+374 KKQVEQQT

-405 QQLLNSKA
+405 QQLLSSKA
-413 VAGDKKIEDALTG
+413 VTGDKNIEDALTG

-443 TRISVADYL
+443 TRISVTDYL

-462 GVGVTASIE
+462 GIGVTASVE

-482 DQGFGGNWDDIA
+482 DQGFSGDWNDIA

-503 KGTIQTGKGTFANL
+503 KGTIQTGRGASANL

-554 YNRDVDD
+554 YNREADE
-561 PTKFTQNILRGNIQ
+561 PTKFTQNILKG
-575 DASGT
+575 DKEKASGT
-580 LRSAGR
+580 LRFAGR

-648 FEKKKAEGRAWGNNA
+648 FEKRKAEGRAWGKDA
-663 PEVNPYELAP
+663 PEVNPYELTSV
-673 AEIARFNQAYD
+673 EIARFNQAYD

-697 AENIEDKILQAIL
+697 AENIEDKILQAVL

-856 MPESMAKE
+856 MPESMARE

-878 KKLNENLLTRLGIT
+878 KKLNQNFLARLGIT

-925 FSVSTGD
+925 FTVSTGD

-938 KTAQGFQLVTQKLDT
+938 KTAQGFQLVTQKLDA

-980 IANGLTKNGNGVQR
+980 ITDRLKDENGNGAQR
-994 ASYLMER
+994 ANYLMER
-1001 ESREARKYMP
+1001 ESQEARKYMP

-1032 EVYEVMGKLAPTW
+1032 EIYEAMGKLAPTW

-1053 VANPDGT
+1053 VVNPDGT
-1060 TNKKLQG
+1060 TSKKLQG

-1081 ANGLKPLFSNK
+1081 AKGLNPLFSNK
-1092 DQERRAFIEED
+1092 ERERRAFIEED

-1108 ALGKVLLGEDV
+1108 AFGKALLGEDT
-1119 YEKTRSVAAQAVNMA
+1119 YKKTRSVAAQAINMA

-1147 ATSSENGRVKFAYR
+1147 ASSSENGRVKFAYR
-1161 EREAFGRAIKSSEKA
+1161 EREAFWRAIKSSEKA
-1176 VSENNLEGLSAYNRV
+1176 ISEDNLEGLSAYNRA
-1191 ETSLQNTY
+1191 ETSIQNDY

-1218 SEHKRLSPRNLAKQG
+1218 TNKAPSPTQLNKQG
-1233 PVVTLKWGNADASKG
+1233 GPVITLKWGNADASKG

-1284 NNAEYANAKIALDL
+1284 DNAEYANAKIALDL

-1304 SSLNQAVD
+1304 SAFNQAVD

-1344 TNIVRAAQEAA
+1344 TNIVRVAQEAS

-1546 IAINADYDGDKTWLR
+1546 IATNADYDGDKTWLR

-1582 AQNLRQIEDAVA
+1582 AQNLRQIEDLVA
-1594 DDLAAWDKANGG
+1594 DDLAAWDKVNDS

-1614 LADFDN
+1614 LADFEN
-1620 RNSSK
+1620 RNPSK

-1666 DAKFI
+1666 DSKFI

-1796 FNSYLTSQGYNGIK
+1796 FNSYLEKQGFEGIK
-1810 DAINSNWRLNQAST
+1810 AAIQGDWNLKNRETKVAPINTQRGKGKKSNKKESKEDKKQRKVEEK
-1824 PQAKITR
+1824 AKR
-1831 VPVKKASSPKN
+1831 
-1842 GKATVQTKEAQ
+1842 EAA
-1853 EEVKRAE
+1853 KAE
-1860 AKAKAEAQKII
+1860 AKAKEKAQKII

-1883 IDNENGKHG
+1883 VDNENGKHG

-1961 GRKITADDLVDT
+1961 GRKVTADDLVDA

-2042 KGTADVISYEN
+2042 KGTADVISYEK

-2110 EDNKRLEELTKQ
+2110 EDNKRLEELTRQ
-2122 KNYLENGEV
+2122 KDYLENGEV

-2145 EFSSAKRLGS
+2145 EFSSAKRLSS
-2155 EDIFGLLKALM
+2155 EDIFSLLQALM
-2166 NGDKDTAVNI
+2166 SGDKDTAVNI

-2183 LYDRKYFDESGN
+2183 LYDRKYFDENGK
-2195 ETFSQDVY
+2195 ETFSQDAY
-2203 NQAKAQNAQKVSD
+2203 NQAKSQNAQKVSD
-2216 LKDQGAAYK
+2216 LKDQGVAYK

-2298 KEQKQVFIDSAS
+2298 KEQKQAFIDSAN

-2428 INLLTQEEAKNQ
+2428 INMLTQEEAKNQ
-2440 LKLGANIQ
+2440 LKLGASIQ
-2448 QNTGFLDR
+2448 QNTGFLDK

-2552 KLTEASMQLATLGM
+2552 QLTEASMQLATLGM

-2577 SVLKGWKLAASDI
+2577 SVLKGWKLAANDI
-2590 NGVVDKL
+2590 SGVVDKL
-2597 TAVDMAAAISAG
+2597 TAVDMAAA
-2609 DLAEAMSRASN
+2609 
-2620 SAQMAGT
+2620 
-2627 TLDRYIGYLT
+2627 
-2637 TITDVT
+2637 
-2643 QKSAASVGESQLYGS
+2643 
-2658 QRGIIHKPLK
+2658 

>member
-26 YDLETASKK
+26 YDLETASKR
-35 KNVTGWTDSKHDTAR
+35 KNVKGWTDNKHDTAR
-50 PITFSAYEPTSGT
+50 PITFSAYEPTSGVT
-63 MLGGKGNEIL
+63 LGGKGNEIL

-81 NLSAAEDAMNIFKN
+81 NLAAAEDAMNIFKN
-95 DKLIESSK
+95 GELVESSK

-117 AELEKVK
+117 AELEKIK
-124 IQLKKGSADYASVAA
+124 IELKKGSADYASVAA

-151 LTEINKTFGKNI
+151 LTEINKAFGKDI

-168 NNKGFYDDETGFDDQ
+168 NNKGLYDDETGFDDD
-183 IMRTLAEKYNA
+183 IMRTLAEKFNK
-194 KHKDVKATTR
+194 KHETNTKITTR

-228 FEENR
+228 FEEKR
-233 VQNARFTGHTNL
+233 IQNARFTGHINL

-254 HGANAAHSADDDV
+254 HGATAAHSADDDV

-277 TKKGNIY
+277 AKGDNNIY

-290 IAQAMEKKGLTD
+290 IAEAMRRKNLTN

-315 KQLFDAVYQEMVLAV
+315 KQLFDAVYQEMVTAV
-330 QQNAASGKNAT
+330 QQNVVSGKEAT
-341 DIDVDTIVDT
+341 DIDVDAIVNT
-351 YMSKATGQT
+351 YMSKATGQIF
-360 YGYRKKD
+360 GYRKKN
-367 SMVSAQE
+367 STVSAQE
-374 VKKQAEQQA
+374 AKKQAEQQT

-413 VAGDKKIEDALTG
+413 VTGDKKIEDALTG

-443 TRISVADYL
+443 TRINVADYL

-462 GVGVTASIE
+462 GIGVTASVE

-482 DQGFGGNWDDIA
+482 DQGFSGNWDDIA

-503 KGTIQTGKGTFANL
+503 KGTIQTGRGASANL

-554 YNRDVDD
+554 YNRDDNN
-561 PTKFTQNILRGNIQ
+561 PTKFTQNILSGNINS
-575 DASGT
+575 ASGT
-580 LRSAGR
+580 LRFAGR

-648 FEKKKAEGRAWGNNA
+648 FEKRKAEGRAWGNDA
-663 PEVNPYELAP
+663 PEVNPYELTP

-710 RDSNFKYL
+710 RDSNFKL
-718 RDTIRTFKNLGV
+718 IRDNIRTFKNLGI

-785 AESIFTSEQGR
+785 AQSIFTSEQGR

-827 IGELGGKGE
+827 IGELGDKGE

-856 MPESMAKE
+856 MPESMARE
-864 LTSYREVLSKGVSR
+864 LTSYREVLSKGISR
-878 KKLNENLLTRLGIT
+878 KKLNKDFLTRLGIT

-925 FSVSTGD
+925 FTVSTGD

-938 KTAQGFQLVTQKLDT
+938 KTAQGFQLVTQKLDA

-980 IANGLTKNGNGVQR
+980 ITDRLTDENGNGVQR
-994 ASYLMER
+994 ANYLMER

-1025 EQGKSIE
+1025 EQGKSID
-1032 EVYEVMGKLAPTW
+1032 EVYEAMGKLAPTW

-1053 VANPDGT
+1053 VINSDGT
-1060 TNKKLQG
+1060 TSKKFQS

-1081 ANGLKPLFSNK
+1081 AKGLRPLFSNK
-1092 DQERRAFIEED
+1092 DQERKALVEED

-1108 ALGKVLLGEDV
+1108 ALGKALLGEDT
-1119 YEKTRSVAAQAVNMA
+1119 YKKTRSVAAQAINMA

-1142 SGAGD
+1142 SGAGN
-1147 ATSSENGRVKFAYR
+1147 ASSSENGRVKFAYR
-1161 EREAFGRAIKSSEKA
+1161 EREAFWRAIKNSEKA
-1176 VSENNLEGLSAYNRV
+1176 ISEDNLEGLSAYNRA
-1191 ETSLQNTY
+1191 ETSIQNDY
-1199 GQRGLKAQ
+1199 GQKGLKAQ

-1218 SEHKRLSPRNLAKQG
+1218 TQKAPSPTQLKKQG
-1233 PVVTLKWGNADASKG
+1233 GAVITLKWGNADTSKG
-1248 EIDISSVATD
+1248 EIDISSIATD

-1284 NNAEYANAKIALDL
+1284 NNAGYANAKIALDL
-1298 QGLRTS
+1298 QGLRAS
-1304 SSLNQAVD
+1304 SSLNKAVD
-1312 FASVNNYS
+1312 FASINNYS

-1355 ETGAKEGLDDAFT
+1355 ETGAKEGLDDAFV

-1379 DKDSDLFKAA
+1379 DKNSDLFKAA

-1401 AIGSPDTRKVK
+1401 AIGSPDTRTVK

-1489 ESLLDAIAF
+1489 ESLLDAITF

-1504 MDITGQ
+1504 MDVTGQ

-1769 YETVDDNGKVVAA
+1769 YETVDDNDKVVAA
-1782 EGIPLEVLTNALSR
+1782 EGIPLEVLTNALNR
-1796 FNSYLTSQGYNGIK
+1796 FNSYLTSQGYNGLK
-1810 DAINSNWRLNQAST
+1810 DAINGNWRLNQTSI
-1824 PQAKITR
+1824 PQAQVR
-1831 VPVKKASSPKN
+1831 VPVKKVSSPKN
-1842 GKATVQTKEAQ
+1842 GEVTVQTKEAQ
-1853 EEVKRAE
+1853 AEVKKAE

-1961 GRKITADDLVDT
+1961 GRKVIADDLVDT

-2089 VKAAIDQ
+2089 VKTAIDQ

-2166 NGDKDTAVNI
+2166 SGDKDTAVNI

-2195 ETFSQDVY
+2195 ETFSQDAY
-2203 NQAKAQNAQKVSD
+2203 NQAKSQNAQKVSD
-2216 LKDQGAAYK
+2216 LKEQGAAYK

-2261 SLNLDANANINKQAL
+2261 SLNLDSNAVINKQAL

-2298 KEQKQVFIDSAS
+2298 KEQKQAFVDSAN
-2310 SEFARQRKSV
+2310 SEYAKQRRSI
-2320 NKAYASYEKVG
+2320 NRAYTSYEKVG

-2428 INLLTQEEAKNQ
+2428 INQLTQEEAKNQ
-2440 LKLGANIQ
+2440 LRLGANIK
-2448 QNTGFLDR
+2448 QNAGFLDR
-2456 LKDNFKMSFSQIGNY
+2456 LKDNFKMSFNQISY
-2471 VMGYFSFQG
+2471 YLMSYFSFQG
-2480 IERVIRQVTSAT
+2480 VERVIRQVTSAT
-2492 EQLDQRMVDLQI
+2492 EQLDQRMVDIQI

-2537 ANDWLRAGYEGAEAS
+2537 ANDWLRAGYEGQEAS
-2552 KLTEASMQLATLGM
+2552 QLTEASMQLATLGM

-2597 TAVDMAAAISAG
+2597 TAVDMAAA
-2609 DLAEAMSRASN
+2609 
-2620 SAQMAGT
+2620 
-2627 TLDRYIGYLT
+2627 
-2637 TITDVT
+2637 
-2643 QKSAASVGESQLYGS
+2643 
-2658 QRGIIHKPLK
+2658 